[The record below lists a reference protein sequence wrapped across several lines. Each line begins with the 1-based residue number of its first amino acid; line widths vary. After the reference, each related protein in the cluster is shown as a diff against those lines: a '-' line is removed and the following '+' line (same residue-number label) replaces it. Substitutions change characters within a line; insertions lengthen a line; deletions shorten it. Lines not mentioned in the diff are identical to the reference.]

1 MKNDKIKKGLEKTNS
16 AFNTG
21 NKNLDPF
28 LLSKRTETLEDYIKE
43 NIEEVKDLCEREE
56 KLYTEYVLVREHKRK
71 MLEKHI
77 KILRSKTGIDHLQ
90 GKVKALSK
98 LANDKLLGE

>member
-1 MKNDKIKKGLEKTNS
+1 MKNDKIKKGLEETNS
-16 AFNTG
+16 AFSTG

-28 LLSKRTETLEDYIKE
+28 SLSKKTETLEDYVKE
-43 NIEEVKDLCEREE
+43 NIIEVKELCEREE
-56 KLYTEYVLVREHKRK
+56 KLRTEYVLVQAQKKR
-71 MLEKHI
+71 MLERHI

-98 LANDKLLGE
+98 LANDKLLEE